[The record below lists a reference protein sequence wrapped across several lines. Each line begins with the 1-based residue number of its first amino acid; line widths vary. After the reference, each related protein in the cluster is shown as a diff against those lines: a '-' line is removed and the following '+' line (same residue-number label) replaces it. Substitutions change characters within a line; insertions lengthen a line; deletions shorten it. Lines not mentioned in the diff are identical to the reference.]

1 MTLNNC
7 IYLFKNIVSSHYML
21 KGFGFGNLFEING
34 QMKPGLQY
42 YLLWVIPLESTTT
55 EQTKQR
61 KFSLLTLG
69 LVKKDLSN
77 RDEVWSDTE
86 QCMDDIIK
94 ILRNESDAYNL
105 IGEPSYVPVTE
116 QHGDWVT
123 GWQTE
128 IVLETDFNSNYCDIP
143 SDMVN
148 SMESNSYATVYDQD
162 GNIVTKLYPGAFY
175 NVIIA
180 SGIDSGGSSTTYSIQ
195 VLDNG

>member
-7 IYLFKNIVSSHYML
+7 ISLFNNIVTSHYML

-105 IGEPSYVPVTE
+105 IGEPSYVSITE
-116 QHGDWVT
+116 EHGDWVT

-128 IVLETDFNSNYCDIP
+128 IVIETDLNSNYCDIP
-143 SDMVN
+143 SDMIPAHDN
-148 SMESNSYATVYDQD
+148 IDYATVYDQN
-162 GNIVTKLYPGAFY
+162 GNEIAKLRPGQSY
-175 NVIIA
+175 NVIVA
-180 SGIDSGGSSTTYSIQ
+180 SGIDEGGSNQTYTIQ
-195 VLDNG
+195 IVDI